1 MYLIRS
7 NPVGRPRHQI
17 QFYTMPSVMLDSM
30 VFRRN
35 SNTAPGL
42 MPTRLGSRD
51 KDDGTWYM
59 DIASSAGM
67 TPSC

>member
-17 QFYTMPSVMLDSM
+17 QFYTLPSVMPDFM

-35 SNTAPGL
+35 SNTSPGL
-42 MPTRLGSRD
+42 MPTRLGSRYM
-51 KDDGTWYM
+51 DDGT
-59 DIASSAGM
+59 
-67 TPSC
+67 

>member
-17 QFYTMPSVMLDSM
+17 QFYTLPSVMPDFM

-42 MPTRLGSRD
+42 MPTRLGSRYM
-51 KDDGTWYM
+51 DDGTWYM
-59 DIASSAGM
+59 DIALSVGI